1 MGGVQDIGLV
11 NIVTVTEEN
20 QRDHPL
26 RFNGKCYQEFTP
38 AFCPT
43 VGEILKGSFQQKS
56 YLQPNRAKVS
66 YSCERLVVLGF

>member
-1 MGGVQDIGLV
+1 MWVGGVQDIGLV

-38 AFCPT
+38 AFCP
-43 VGEILKGSFQQKS
+43 GPHQILFFNKPDKNQIVWPEGVR
-56 YLQPNRAKVS
+56 N
-66 YSCERLVVLGF
+66 